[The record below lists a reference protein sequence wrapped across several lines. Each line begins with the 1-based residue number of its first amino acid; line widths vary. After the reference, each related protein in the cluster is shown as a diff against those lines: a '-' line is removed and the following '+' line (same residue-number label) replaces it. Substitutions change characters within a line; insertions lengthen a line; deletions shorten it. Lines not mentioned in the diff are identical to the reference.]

1 MHTLQDYTVEF
12 SEMAYTVSDLLDTVI
27 IPVMITTTDD
37 TPSSSATVS
46 FTRTDSG
53 PAISDLDVSSVGS
66 QVIKVQ
72 IPNDSS
78 ETNDRTFNVTMVTSD
93 ELIEIGPQSKVSI
106 DVIEDDCKSLLLRVL
121 NHHKYLAGE

>member
-121 NHHKYLAGE
+121 NHHKYLARE